1 MAEFNV
7 PEYFKQPG
15 LQPRRLRVVGIGAG
29 ASGLLLA
36 YKIQRNFD
44 HVDLKIFEKNEGQSI
59 HHFMNLNSSGPRGR
73 GNMVGGEFNPMTK
86 VHTIC
91 LLPERVDISL

>member
-1 MAEFNV
+1 MSTINI
-7 PEYFKQPG
+7 PEYMKRPA

-44 HVDLKIFEKNEGQSI
+44 NIDLTIFEKNDGQYE
-59 HHFMNLNSSGPRGR
+59 LQ
-73 GNMVGGEFNPMTK
+73 
-86 VHTIC
+86 
-91 LLPERVDISL
+91 